1 METGGPWG
9 LLASWSK
16 QSKWYLK
23 EHIRFPSGSDMLFV
37 HMNIHKKK
45 KKNPKVNQ
53 TEISVF
59 KKIPLNLNLGVVLVF
74 RNQMCKLRETAPKCG

>member
-37 HMNIHKKK
+37 HMNIHKK